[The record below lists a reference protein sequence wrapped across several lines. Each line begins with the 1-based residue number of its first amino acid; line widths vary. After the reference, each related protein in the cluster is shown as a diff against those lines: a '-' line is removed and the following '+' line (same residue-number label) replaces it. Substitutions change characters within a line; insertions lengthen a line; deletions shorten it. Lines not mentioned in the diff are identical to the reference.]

1 MPVYIKSL
9 SDAVNLFADV
19 VSLSPLVI
27 FLTLLYNFLI
37 LPSKNVLD
45 LVFFLYMML
54 TGFVVRFIKDLPYPK
69 SWKWVTDR
77 PKGAA
82 NCDYFSRNGPA
93 KPGTPGM
100 PSGHMT
106 HTTIFATVMILGR
119 FISARGKELSL
130 DNLVFYGVNVSLVLV
145 MAFARYHKKC
155 HNLPQIFFGFVLGL
169 GLGILFFYL
178 MKTFFVKKKSDVLG
192 SEKFLKF
199 LF

>member
-54 TGFVVRFIKDLPYPK
+54 AGFVVRFIKDLPYPK

-169 GLGILFFYL
+169 GLGVVFFYL

-199 LF
+199 IF

>member
-1 MPVYIKSL
+1 MPVKINSITEL
-9 SDAVNLFADV
+9 VDLFADI

-37 LPSKNVLD
+37 LPSKNTLD

-54 TGFVVRFIKDLPYPK
+54 AGFIVRFIKDLPYPK
-69 SWKWVTDR
+69 SWRWMTDR

-82 NCDYFSRNGPA
+82 NCDYFSRNGLA

-119 FISARGKELSL
+119 FWSARGRDISL
-130 DNLVFYGVNVSLVLV
+130 ENILFYGVNISLVLV
-145 MAFARYHKKC
+145 MAFARYYKKC
-155 HNLPQIFFGFVLGL
+155 HNLYQIIAGFFLGL
-169 GLGILFFYL
+169 GMGVVFYYL
-178 MKTFFVKKKSDVLG
+178 MITFFSKKKGDLLG
-192 SEKFLKF
+192 NNKFLKIII
-199 LF
+199 